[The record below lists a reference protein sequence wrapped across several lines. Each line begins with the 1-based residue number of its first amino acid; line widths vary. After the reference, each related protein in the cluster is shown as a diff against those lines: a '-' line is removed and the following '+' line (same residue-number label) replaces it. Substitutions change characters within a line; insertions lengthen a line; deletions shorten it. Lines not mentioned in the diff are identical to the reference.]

1 MAVRPFADRHRVYE
15 VLMLMRR
22 FAPLVFLA
30 VALLAASVIGC
41 AGVRRSGETGDDEG
55 PVGVRT
61 LAIVDAER
69 GRELTTEVWY
79 PAATGPESSQGYMYF
94 YRSGSA
100 ARDAA
105 PKPGKHPLIVVS
117 HGSGGTRFDQAWLA
131 ERLAARGFVV
141 AATTHPGNAYAS
153 DDPYVSLR
161 IWERPQDV
169 RFVIDA
175 LLVDDTFAPV
185 IDPQRIGAAGH
196 SMGGYTVLAVGGARY
211 DVHRARRH
219 CAATD
224 RDPPCKLVPDVDKS
238 RIDYGPSDDSYK
250 DPRVKAIMA
259 FAPAVGPGL
268 NPDSISDVDAD
279 VHIVAARH
287 DQLTPFPFH
296 AQAWATALD
305 AELTVLG
312 EADHYSFVSPCL
324 PFIKLWP
331 WANACRD
338 PDGLDRQQLHRRLA
352 GLAASYFKQRL

>member
-1 MAVRPFADRHRVYE
+1 VAERPFVDRQRVYE
-15 VLMLMRR
+15 ALMLMRR
-22 FAPLVFLA
+22 YAPFVVLVAIAFGAPA
-30 VALLAASVIGC
+30 VGC
-41 AGVRRSGETGDDEG
+41 AGVRPTPQEDPADG

-61 LAIVDAER
+61 LSIVDATR

-79 PAATGPESSQGYMYF
+79 PAAEGRESSQGYMFF

-100 ARDAA
+100 ARDAQ
-105 PKPGKHPLIVVS
+105 PRPGKHPLIVVS

-131 ERLAARGFVV
+131 EHLAARGFIV
-141 AATTHPGNAYAS
+141 AATTHPGNSYNS
-153 DDPYVSLR
+153 EDPYASLR

-169 RFVIDA
+169 RFVLDTLLADETFGAIIDER
-175 LLVDDTFAPV
+175 
-185 IDPQRIGAAGH
+185 RIGAAGH

-211 DVHRARRH
+211 DVQRARRH

-224 RDPPCKLVPDVDKS
+224 KDPPCDLVPDVDKS
-238 RIDYGPSDDSYK
+238 KIDYGPSDDSYK
-250 DPRVKAIMA
+250 DPRIKAIMA
-259 FAPAVGPGL
+259 FAPAVGPGFD
-268 NPDSISDVDAD
+268 PASASDVSAD

-324 PFIKLWP
+324 PVIKLWP

-338 PDGLDRQQLHRRLA
+338 PEGLDRQQLHRRLA
-352 GLAASYFKQRL
+352 GLAAAYFQQRL

>member
-1 MAVRPFADRHRVYE
+1 MWLRRH
-15 VLMLMRR
+15 
-22 FAPLVFLA
+22 APLIALFA
-30 VALLAASVIGC
+30 VALGAPAVGC
-41 AGVRRSGETGDDEG
+41 AGVRPAAEVDQEEG

-61 LAIVDAER
+61 VKIVDSAR
-69 GRELTTEVWY
+69 DRALTTEVWY
-79 PAATGPESSQGYMYF
+79 PAAEGHESSQGYMFF

-105 PKPGKHPLIVVS
+105 VRPGKHPLIVMS

-131 ERLAARGFVV
+131 EHLASRGFIV
-141 AATTHPGNAYAS
+141 AATTHPGNSYAS
-153 DDPYVSLR
+153 DDPYMSLR

-169 RFVIDA
+169 RFVLDT
-175 LLVDDTFAPV
+175 LLGDERFAPF
-185 IDPQRIGAAGH
+185 INERRIGAVGH

-211 DVHRARRH
+211 DVQRARRH
-219 CAATD
+219 CAETD
-224 RDPPCKLVPDVDKS
+224 KDPPCDLVPNVDKS
-238 RIDYGPSDDSYK
+238 KIDYGPSDDSYK

-268 NPDSISDVDAD
+268 DPASVSDVSAD

-296 AQAWATALD
+296 GRAWATALD

-312 EADHYSFVSPCL
+312 DADHYSFVSSCR
-324 PFIKLWP
+324 PFVKLWP

-338 PDGLDRQQLHRRLA
+338 PEGFDRQKLQRRLA
-352 GLAASYFKQRL
+352 SLAAAYFDQRL